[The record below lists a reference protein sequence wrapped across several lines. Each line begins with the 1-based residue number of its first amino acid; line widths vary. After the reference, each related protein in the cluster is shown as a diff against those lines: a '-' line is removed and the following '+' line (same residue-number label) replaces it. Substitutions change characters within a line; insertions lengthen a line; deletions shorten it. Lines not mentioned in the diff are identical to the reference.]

1 MFTSQTCARR
11 AHRNPLAYIHPPNV
25 AKYIQYQNIYSNVT
39 CSSNTWHN
47 IFNTNV
53 HLSKYTLPQKPYN
66 LHFSPKY
73 MPDKANIN
81 VHTQHTMYI
90 VHTQLTYISKPI
102 GSMQPILQRMSLTV
116 DNICDTFVHLTF
128 HYNLAI
134 GMHKVHR
141 ELSQYRSSN

>member
-1 MFTSQTCARR
+1 
-11 AHRNPLAYIHPPNV
+11 
-25 AKYIQYQNIYSNVT
+25 
-39 CSSNTWHN
+39 
-47 IFNTNV
+47 
-53 HLSKYTLPQKPYN
+53 
-66 LHFSPKY
+66 

-116 DNICDTFVHLTF
+116 DNICDTFVYLTF

>member
-1 MFTSQTCARR
+1 
-11 AHRNPLAYIHPPNV
+11 
-25 AKYIQYQNIYSNVT
+25 
-39 CSSNTWHN
+39 
-47 IFNTNV
+47 
-53 HLSKYTLPQKPYN
+53 
-66 LHFSPKY
+66 

-90 VHTQLTYISKPI
+90 VHTQLTYISKLI
-102 GSMQPILQRMSLTV
+102 GSMQRVSLTV
-116 DNICDTFVHLTF
+116 DNICDTFLHLTF